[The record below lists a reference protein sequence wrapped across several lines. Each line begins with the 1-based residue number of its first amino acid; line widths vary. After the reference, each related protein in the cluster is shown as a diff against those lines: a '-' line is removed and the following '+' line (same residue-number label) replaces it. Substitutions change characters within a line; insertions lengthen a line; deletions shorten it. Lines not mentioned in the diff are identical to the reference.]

1 MAKLIL
7 KAILF
12 ITIVVIP
19 FNAVYADDD
28 EKTEILQKEN
38 GNKGS
43 NKKPRTP
50 SKDIIYCTYGTGYM
64 ELTIPAGVEY
74 IDVTLSQ
81 SGCIIWSDV
90 VTADEPRIS
99 IPVTISGEILVTCN
113 TDTGETYSGIL
124 NF

>member
-28 EKTEILQKEN
+28 KTEIFEKVP
-38 GNKGS
+38 GN

-64 ELTIPAGVEY
+64 EMTIPAGVEY

-90 VTADEPRIS
+90 VTADEPRFS

>member
-28 EKTEILQKEN
+28 EKTEIFEKVP
-38 GNKGS
+38 GN

>member
-19 FNAVYADDD
+19 FNAVYADDGVKKD
-28 EKTEILQKEN
+28 PLEGQN
-38 GNKGS
+38 SG

-81 SGCIIWSDV
+81 SGCIIWNDV
-90 VTADEPRIS
+90 ITADEPRIT
-99 IPVTISGEILVTCN
+99 IPVTISGEVLVVCN
-113 TDTGETYSGIL
+113 TDTGETYSGII

>member
-28 EKTEILQKEN
+28 EKKEPL
-38 GNKGS
+38 KGQNS
-43 NKKPRTP
+43 GNKKPRTP